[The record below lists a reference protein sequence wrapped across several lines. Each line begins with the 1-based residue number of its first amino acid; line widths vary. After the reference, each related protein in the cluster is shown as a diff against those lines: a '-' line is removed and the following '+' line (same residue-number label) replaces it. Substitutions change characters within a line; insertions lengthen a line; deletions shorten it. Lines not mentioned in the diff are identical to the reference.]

1 MEITKGQEFSLE
13 IDDMGTDGEGIG
25 HKEGYT
31 LFVKDALVGDIVRVK
46 VIKAKKKFGYGRLLE
61 VMKPSPWRVEPACD
75 CARQCGGCQIQHCS
89 YEKQL
94 AWKEK
99 KVRDCLQ
106 RIGGFEEIPME
117 PIMGMDEPYHYR
129 NKAQYPVGYDKEGN
143 PVAGFYAGRTHSIIP
158 NTDCAI
164 QHPCNH
170 MILETILAF
179 MKQYDIPAYEEKK
192 HTGLVRHILT
202 RVGKYTGEVMVCL
215 IINGNKLP
223 HQDKLVEMLKKATD
237 VETTYK
243 IKSICLN
250 INKDKTNRILGEKV
264 VPIYGQTYI
273 EDRIGNITYRIS
285 PLSFYQVNPE
295 QTQKLYGTALE
306 YADLKGNEV
315 VWDLYCGI
323 GTISLFLAQ
332 KAAKVCGVEIVPQ
345 AIEDARENADRN
357 GFTNTEFFVG
367 AAEDVVPEQYD
378 QSGGSLRADVVTL
391 DPPRKGCDE
400 KLLRTVVRMEPKR
413 IVYVS
418 CDPATL
424 ARDLKYLCGEGYE
437 LKRVRACD
445 MFGHSSHVET
455 VCLLSRKV
463 Q

>member
-223 HQDKLVEMLKKATD
+223 HQDKLVEMLKKQLMW
-237 VETTYK
+237 K
-243 IKSICLN
+243 RHIK
-250 INKDKTNRILGEKV
+250 
-264 VPIYGQTYI
+264 
-273 EDRIGNITYRIS
+273 
-285 PLSFYQVNPE
+285 
-295 QTQKLYGTALE
+295 
-306 YADLKGNEV
+306 
-315 VWDLYCGI
+315 
-323 GTISLFLAQ
+323 
-332 KAAKVCGVEIVPQ
+332 
-345 AIEDARENADRN
+345 
-357 GFTNTEFFVG
+357 
-367 AAEDVVPEQYD
+367 
-378 QSGGSLRADVVTL
+378 
-391 DPPRKGCDE
+391 
-400 KLLRTVVRMEPKR
+400 
-413 IVYVS
+413 
-418 CDPATL
+418 
-424 ARDLKYLCGEGYE
+424 
-437 LKRVRACD
+437 
-445 MFGHSSHVET
+445 
-455 VCLLSRKV
+455 
-463 Q
+463 